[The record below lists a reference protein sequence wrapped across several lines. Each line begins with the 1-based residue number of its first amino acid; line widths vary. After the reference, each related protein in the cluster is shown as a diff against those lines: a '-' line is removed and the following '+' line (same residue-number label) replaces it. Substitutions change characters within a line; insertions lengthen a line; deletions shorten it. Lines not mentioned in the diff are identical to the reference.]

1 MQLPKKEN
9 IQPTEIADPL
19 KFYFLPFAK
28 RFFIKRLELVLS
40 KLQDK
45 KYDSLLDIGCG
56 SGIFLKELANRCNN
70 LNAIDTHR
78 KMNLVKDMTF
88 KENIEANLVE
98 ASVMDLPYASE
109 TFDCIISV
117 SVLEHIKELD
127 RALNEIRRVAKN
139 DAVIVLG
146 FPVKN
151 KITEIILRIAFTLL
165 PNAKL
170 EDEHV
175 SMHSDIITAANLI
188 FENSD
193 TCSYPQCSP
202 LDYSLYCV
210 YKATKQ
216 E

>member
-9 IQPTEIADPL
+9 IRPTEIADPL

-28 RFFIKRLELVLS
+28 IFFIKRLELVLS
-40 KLQDK
+40 RLQDK

-56 SGIFLKELANRCNN
+56 SGIFLKELANRCNS

-78 KMNLVKDMTF
+78 KMHLVKDMIL
-88 KENIEANLVE
+88 KENIEANLLE
-98 ASVMDLPYASE
+98 ASITDLPYASE

-139 DAVIVLG
+139 GATIVLG

-151 KITEIILRIAFTLL
+151 KITEIILRIAYTLL
-165 PNAKL
+165 PNVKL

-175 SMHSDIITAANLI
+175 SMHSDIITAAYLI

-193 TCSYPQCSP
+193 ICSYPPYIP

-210 YKATKQ
+210 YKATK
-216 E
+216 

>member
-78 KMNLVKDMTF
+78 KMNLVKDMTL

-98 ASVMDLPYASE
+98 ASITDLPYASE

-151 KITEIILRIAFTLL
+151 KITEIILRIAYTLL
-165 PNAKL
+165 PSAKL

-175 SMHSDIITAANLI
+175 SMHSDIITAADLI
-188 FENSD
+188 FENSE
-193 TCSYPQCSP
+193 TCSYPPCIP

>member
-28 RFFIKRLELVLS
+28 RFFIKRLEIVLS

-78 KMNLVKDMTF
+78 KMNLVKDMTL
-88 KENIEANLVE
+88 KENIEANHVE

-127 RALNEIRRVAKN
+127 RALKEIRRVAKN

-151 KITEIILRIAFTLL
+151 KITEIILRIAYTLL

-188 FENSD
+188 FKNSD